1 MATQQ
6 LQDAAAKQRIIP
18 HMNADHQDSVVRY
31 LEHLLNVPSFVARNA
46 RIEDMTLDSITIR
59 SSGKRYLVPLE
70 PPMDSWR
77 DARERLVRM
86 DKDAIQALGRSD
98 ITVKEYRRARGFL
111 AVIFVTCAVTFA
123 GFCRKSNFLPGS
135 YLYEVLKYFPGFA
148 SFCVKIQPIFFYTM
162 VALHAGEAITMAN
175 TRLRKHSVPL
185 ACRLWWAW
193 VLSTFIEGVGA
204 FQRFDAIVKAKEKE
218 IKKH

>member
-1 MATQQ
+1 MAIQ
-6 LQDAAAKQRIIP
+6 
-18 HMNADHQDSVVRY
+18 VVRY
-31 LEHLLNVPSFVARNA
+31 LEYLLNVPSFVARNA
-46 RIEDMTLDSITIR
+46 QIEDMTLDSITIR

-98 ITVKEYRRARGFL
+98 ITVKEYRRPRGFL
-111 AVIFVTCAVTFA
+111 AVVFVTCAVTFA
-123 GFCRKSNFLPGS
+123 AFCRKSSFLPGS
-135 YLYEVLKYFPGFA
+135 YLYEILLKYFPGFA
-148 SFCVKIQPIFFYTM
+148 SFCAKIQPILFYTM
-162 VALHAGEAITMAN
+162 VALHTGEAITMAN
-175 TRLRKHSVPL
+175 TKLRKHSVPV

-204 FQRFDAIVKAKEKE
+204 FQRYNYDQYILEGLTNRFLGSMLLLRPKPQKRK
-218 IKKH
+218 